1 MDREDDIQYDGEVL
15 PPEGA
20 PSADFDGATP
30 AVADDVLPDTLVLLP
45 LPGRPFF
52 PGQVQPVSFNPDN
65 WQATLDAI
73 AQQGSGLL
81 GLAFVDEPDPGKATA
96 QQFPTTGCVV
106 RLHRPPMAEHG
117 GQFLAQ
123 GLRRFR
129 IVRWLNEQG
138 PLVAQ
143 VEYPR
148 SQGDRESDE
157 IKAYAMAVI
166 AAIKELLPL
175 NPLYSEELKQHI
187 GQFNPIQPSLLAD
200 FAAALTTAN
209 GDQLQEI
216 LETLPLTQRMTK
228 VLELLK
234 REKEVATLQGQIST
248 QVNEKVSA
256 NQREF
261 FLREQ
266 MKVIEK
272 ELGISKDDNT
282 SDLERF
288 QQRLENLHPPQ
299 KVRDRIEEEFSKLK
313 VLESGS
319 PEYGVTRNY
328 LDWATSVPWG
338 VYSDDNLDLKQA
350 RAALEAHHDG
360 LDDVKARIT
369 EFLAVGAFKGS
380 IDGSIL
386 LLVGPPGVARPALA
400 NHCRGI
406 GSQVLSI

>member
-1 MDREDDIQYDGEVL
+1 MPSLSR
-15 PPEGA
+15 A
-20 PSADFDGATP
+20 PDC
-30 AVADDVLPDTLVLLP
+30 
-45 LPGRPFF
+45 
-52 PGQVQPVSFNPDN
+52 
-65 WQATLDAI
+65 
-73 AQQGSGLL
+73 L

-187 GQFNPIQPSLLAD
+187 GQFNPSQPSLLAD

-288 QQRLENLHPPQ
+288 QQRLEN
-299 KVRDRIEEEFSKLK
+299 
-313 VLESGS
+313 
-319 PEYGVTRNY
+319 
-328 LDWATSVPWG
+328 
-338 VYSDDNLDLKQA
+338 
-350 RAALEAHHDG
+350 
-360 LDDVKARIT
+360 
-369 EFLAVGAFKGS
+369 
-380 IDGSIL
+380 
-386 LLVGPPGVARPALA
+386 
-400 NHCRGI
+400 
-406 GSQVLSI
+406 

>member
-1 MDREDDIQYDGEVL
+1 MDGEDDIQYDGEVL

-20 PSADFDGATP
+20 PSADYDGATP

-143 VEYPR
+143 FEYPR

-157 IKAYAMAVI
+157 IKAYAMALI

-187 GQFNPIQPSLLAD
+187 GQFNPSQPSLLAD

-234 REKEVATLQGQIST
+234 REK
-248 QVNEKVSA
+248 
-256 NQREF
+256 
-261 FLREQ
+261 
-266 MKVIEK
+266 
-272 ELGISKDDNT
+272 
-282 SDLERF
+282 
-288 QQRLENLHPPQ
+288 
-299 KVRDRIEEEFSKLK
+299 
-313 VLESGS
+313 
-319 PEYGVTRNY
+319 
-328 LDWATSVPWG
+328 
-338 VYSDDNLDLKQA
+338 
-350 RAALEAHHDG
+350 
-360 LDDVKARIT
+360 
-369 EFLAVGAFKGS
+369 
-380 IDGSIL
+380 
-386 LLVGPPGVARPALA
+386 
-400 NHCRGI
+400 
-406 GSQVLSI
+406 